1 MVTRLDY
8 SFRVIMT
15 DQFIFGASFLKDK
28 KEQLYKVVRK
38 KNNEIPLNQGYAWC
52 FI

>member
-15 DQFIFGASFLKDK
+15 DQFIFGGSFQKDK
-28 KEQLYKVVRK
+28 KEQLHKVVK
-38 KNNEIPLNQGYAWC
+38 KKYNEILHNHL
-52 FI
+52 